1 MEIENSYSDILELLA
16 KYAPRSKYYKLP
28 KAKIPQLSR
37 RNAVVFK
44 NIAPVQSNLDSNI
57 VIDYTNPPFG
67 LVLSN
72 SDYDSPYGYPSDFK
86 IKMNGNI
93 INNNIVNNNPQN
105 GSISYQDDIEY
116 EPLDGHPSMQL
127 KKDSIPVIIKPATNQ
142 YFDSNDEFCE
152 IMNQINEVYKNG
164 GGGLMELIKHS
175 QDIDQ
180 NSNQNS
186 IDSNQNSIESN
197 QNPIDS
203 SNSIESSD
211 SIDPINSNNSN
222 QNSNNFIESLNAFKL
237 NFDPNEFIINQSL
250 FKINTIQNNISKLE
264 TTNQDDD
271 KNSIFL

>member
-44 NIAPVQSNLDSNI
+44 NIAPVQSNVDSNI

-67 LVLSN
+67 LVQSN
-72 SDYDSPYGYPSDFK
+72 SDYDGPYGYPSDYGIK
-86 IKMNGNI
+86 INSNV

-116 EPLDGHPSMQL
+116 EPLDVHPSMQL
-127 KKDSIPVIIKPATNQ
+127 KKDSIPVIIEPSANQ
-142 YFDSNDEFCE
+142 YIDQNNEFYE
-152 IMNQINEVYKNG
+152 IINQINEVFKNG
-164 GGGLMELIKHS
+164 GDLMEMFKHN
-175 QDIDQ
+175 QD
-180 NSNQNS
+180 SNQNP
-186 IDSNQNSIESN
+186 IDSSNSIESN

-203 SNSIESSD
+203 NDSIESSD